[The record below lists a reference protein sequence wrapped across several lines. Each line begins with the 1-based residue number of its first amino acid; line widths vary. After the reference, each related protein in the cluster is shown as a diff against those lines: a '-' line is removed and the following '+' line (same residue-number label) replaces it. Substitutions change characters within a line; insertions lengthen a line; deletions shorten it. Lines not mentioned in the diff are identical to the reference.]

1 MAIIVSYDRYP
12 DLRCEVV
19 LFLDEESG
27 DCFQIQRDVP
37 AGERGYQ
44 ISAGVGPAVRE
55 GIAAWQRVGNEFQF
69 ALTPK
74 ASMMFGG
81 NARLRFEAE
90 SAGGD
95 TIDSIAAHL
104 ERLMRPQDN
113 PPDGPIAP
121 DDPDDP
127 DQPYETEDSSGTR

>member
-1 MAIIVSYDRYP
+1 MAIVVSYDRYP

-19 LFLDEESG
+19 VFLDDESG
-27 DCFQIQRDVP
+27 DCFQVQRGLP
-37 AGERGYQ
+37 ASEAGYE
-44 ISAGVGPAVRE
+44 ISAGVGAPVARGV
-55 GIAAWQRVGNEFQF
+55 AAWQRVDNEFQF

-90 SAGGD
+90 AAGGD

-104 ERLMRPQDN
+104 ERMMRPDES
-113 PPDGPIAP
+113 PTRDAAGKHGGT
-121 DDPDDP
+121 DDK
-127 DQPYETEDSSGTR
+127 EDSSGTR

>member
-19 LFLDEESG
+19 VFLDDESG
-27 DCFQIQRDVP
+27 DCFQVQRDLP
-37 AGERGYQ
+37 ASETGYE
-44 ISAGVGPAVRE
+44 ISAGVGAPVARGVE
-55 GIAAWQRVGNEFQF
+55 AWQRVDNEFQF
-69 ALTPK
+69 ALTPT

-90 SAGGD
+90 AAGGD

-104 ERLMRPQDN
+104 ERMMRPQ
-113 PPDGPIAP
+113 IAP
-121 DDPDDP
+121 TRDADEKHGDTDDK
-127 DQPYETEDSSGTR
+127 EDSSGTR

>member
-19 LFLDEESG
+19 LFLDDESG
-27 DCFQIQRDVP
+27 DCFQVQRDLP
-37 AGERGYQ
+37 AGDNGYE
-44 ISAGVGPAVRE
+44 ISAGVGPPVRG
-55 GIAAWQRVGNEFQF
+55 GIAAWQRVGDEFQF
-69 ALTPK
+69 ALTPT

-104 ERLMRPQDN
+104 ERMMRPQDN
-113 PPDGPIAP
+113 RPDGADHLDRPH
-121 DDPDDP
+121 DD
-127 DQPYETEDSSGTR
+127 TEDSSGTR

>member
-1 MAIIVSYDRYP
+1 MAIIVSYDHYP

-19 LFLDEESG
+19 LFLDDESG

-37 AGERGYQ
+37 AGEKGYQ
-44 ISAGVGPAVRE
+44 ISAGVGPPVRG

-81 NARLRFEAE
+81 NARLRFETE

-95 TIDSIAAHL
+95 TIDSIAVHL
-104 ERLMRPQDN
+104 ERLMRTQDN
-113 PPDGPIAP
+113 SPDGPIG
-121 DDPDDP
+121 PDDP

>member
-1 MAIIVSYDRYP
+1 MAIVVSYDRYP

-19 LFLDEESG
+19 VFLDDDSG
-27 DCFQIQRDVP
+27 DCFQVQRDLP
-37 AGERGYQ
+37 ASETGYE
-44 ISAGVGPAVRE
+44 ISAGVGAPVARGVE
-55 GIAAWQRVGNEFQF
+55 AWQRVGNEFQF

-90 SAGGD
+90 AAGGD

-104 ERLMRPQDN
+104 DRMMRPR
-113 PPDGPIAP
+113 
-121 DDPDDP
+121 
-127 DQPYETEDSSGTR
+127 ES